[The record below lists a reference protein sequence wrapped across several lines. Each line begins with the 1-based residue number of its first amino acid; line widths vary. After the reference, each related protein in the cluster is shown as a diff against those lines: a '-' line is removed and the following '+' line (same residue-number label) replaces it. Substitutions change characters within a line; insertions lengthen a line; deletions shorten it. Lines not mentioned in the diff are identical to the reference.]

1 MWAVNIPHRMRVIV
15 TDGPFPFESKVK
27 RVAVSE

>member
-1 MWAVNIPHRMRVIV
+1 MWVVNIPHRMQV